1 MKKLCGVVSS
11 MFILAL
17 FVFAMTSCNQRTSG
31 GGGGGSSS
39 GGGGSAGGGKNAKSI
54 IGSTYGCDKVKED
67 GGISKNARIIKFVSD
82 HEWVLQV
89 KIDVYNT
96 YENVFKGTY
105 VMRDNKILL
114 IITWQAP
121 VISQSLLGKT
131 VVVNIVNDRQFTL
144 LEDVWNKI

>member
-31 GGGGGSSS
+31 GGGGG
-39 GGGGSAGGGKNAKSI
+39 KNAKSI

-67 GGISKNARIIKFVSD
+67 GSISKNARIIKFVSD

-96 YENVFKGTY
+96 YKNFFKGTY
-105 VMRDNKILL
+105 AMRDNKILL
-114 IITWQAP
+114 IITWQVP
-121 VISQSLLGKT
+121 DISESFLGET
-131 VVVNIVNDRQFTL
+131 LVVNIVNDRQFTL
-144 LEDVWNKI
+144 LNDVWNKI